1 MSERGHWWQRSI
13 GGRIIV
19 LFLGLLLAV
28 QVASFLALRASLAE
42 HAQRVL
48 PAKLRAGERLLQD
61 LLDRRAQTLI
71 NGARLLAADYG
82 FREAV
87 SSNDAETI
95 VSVLANHGARIGATE
110 VALLSIDFKLRAST
124 ANQTREFVPVI
135 ERLAAQSAA
144 SGQASVITLRA
155 GRPYQAVL
163 VPIRAPLVVGWVL
176 MDFPIDAQLATDMQ
190 RLSAL
195 DLTLISRASSSDA
208 WSVNLST
215 LDNVSAAN
223 LAGHAWRDSNGDDA
237 TMSSVTTQGEELGV
251 RAKLLSLGRE
261 ADADAGVRALL
272 SLSVDEA
279 VRLPRDLQLALIA
292 ITLLGIVVFAV
303 GSVFTARRVTTPL
316 RGLADAA
323 ERLGHGDYA
332 TPMRGM
338 QRHDEI
344 GELSQSFERMRNNI
358 AENQAQVLKL
368 AYWDA
373 LTGLPNR
380 AQFCEALNRAIV
392 AAPPGGSVAILM
404 LDLNRFKHVNDV
416 LGYRIGDLLLV
427 QVAERLARQVVR
439 EGDLVARLSGDE
451 FGVLLRSGDAELAL
465 AVARRIEQSFHLPL
479 VLEEHRVDMGAGIGI
494 ACWPQHADAGD
505 ALLNRAEV
513 AMYAA
518 KGRSN
523 GTLVYDPSVDVA
535 SAETLTLIGELRR
548 AVDGD
553 ELRLYLQ
560 PKLSLETSQLVGAEA
575 LVRWQ
580 HPQRGMVPPGDFIPF
595 AEQTGFIRALTLW
608 VFEAAVRHSRTLSE
622 EGLELVLSVNLS
634 THDLLDQDLPQKFEA
649 VLTRRRVSA
658 RAFCLEI
665 TESAMMDDPQRALAT
680 LDRLS
685 AMGFKLSI
693 DDFGTGYSSLAYLKR
708 LPVDELKIDQS
719 FVLNMQADA
728 DDATIVRSTIDLAHN
743 LGIAVVA
750 EGVET
755 LQIWN
760 MLRELDC
767 DQAQGFYMGR
777 PMPIAEFL
785 LWSATWSAGRK
796 PQDQGQDQDSA
807 VLH

>member
-13 GGRIIV
+13 GGRIIL

-28 QVASFLALRASLAE
+28 QLASFVALRASLSE
-42 HAQRVL
+42 HAHRVL
-48 PAKLRAGERLLQD
+48 PAKLQAGERLLQN

-87 SSNDAETI
+87 SSNDGETI

-110 VALLSIDFKLRAST
+110 VALLATDFKLRAST
-124 ANQTREFVPVI
+124 ASEARDLLPLA
-135 ERLAAQSAA
+135 ERLSAQSAA

-176 MDFPIDAQLATDMQ
+176 MDFPIDGHLASDMQ

-195 DLTLISRASSSDA
+195 DLTLIARASASEP
-208 WSVNLST
+208 WSVNLTT
-215 LDNVSAAN
+215 LDGARAAG
-223 LAGHAWRDSNGDDA
+223 LARQPWPDGSEDA
-237 TMSSVTTQGEELGV
+237 AMSSVTTQGDELGV
-251 RAKLLSLGRE
+251 RVKTLSLGRE
-261 ADADAGVRALL
+261 ADTGAGVRALL
-272 SLSVDEA
+272 TLSVDDA
-279 VRLPRDLQLALIA
+279 VRLPRDLQLALIG
-292 ITLLGIVVFAV
+292 ITLMGIAVFAL

-323 ERLGHGDYA
+323 ERLGRGDYA

-344 GELSQSFERMRNNI
+344 GELSQSFERMRINI

-368 AYWDA
+368 AYWDS

-380 AQFCEALNRAIV
+380 ARFREAVNEAI
-392 AAPPGGSVAILM
+392 AQAPQNSSVAILM

-427 QVAERLARQVVR
+427 QVAERLSRQLVR
-439 EGDLVARLSGDE
+439 DGDLVARLSGDE
-451 FGVLLRSGDAELAL
+451 FGVLLRAGDAELAL
-465 AVARRIEQSFHLPL
+465 SVARRIEQSFQAPL
-479 VLEEHRVDMGAGIGI
+479 MLEEHQVDMGAGIGI
-494 ACWPQHADAGD
+494 ACWPEHAEDGD

-518 KGRSN
+518 KSRGN
-523 GTLVYDPSVDVA
+523 GTLMYDPSVDVA
-535 SAETLTLIGELRR
+535 SAQTLTLISELRQ
-548 AVDGD
+548 AVERD
-553 ELRLYLQ
+553 ELCLYLQ
-560 PKLSLETSQLVGAEA
+560 PKLALESGQVVGAEA
-575 LVRWQ
+575 LVRWL
-580 HPQRGMVPPGDFIPF
+580 HPRRGLVPPAEFIPF
-595 AEQTGFIRALTLW
+595 AEQTGFIRALTMW
-608 VFEAAVRHSRTLSE
+608 VFDAAACHSRTLAE
-622 EGLELVLSVNLS
+622 EGIELVLSVNLS
-634 THDLLDQDLPQKFEA
+634 TRDLLDPELPQKFEA
-649 VLTRRRVSA
+649 VLARRRVPA
-658 RAFCLEI
+658 RALCLEI
-665 TESAMMDDPQRALAT
+665 TESAMMDDPQRALVT

-693 DDFGTGYSSLAYLKR
+693 DDFGIGYSSLAYLKR

-719 FVLNMQADA
+719 FVRHMQSDA
-728 DDATIVRSTIDLAHN
+728 DDAMIVRSTIDLAHN
-743 LGIAVVA
+743 LGIVVVA
-750 EGVET
+750 EGVEN
-755 LQIWN
+755 LQVWN
-760 MLRELDC
+760 MLRELHC
-767 DQAQGFYMGR
+767 DQAQGFHMGR
-777 PMPIAEFL
+777 PMPVAEFL
-785 LWSATWSAGRK
+785 QWSATWSAGRR
-796 PQDQGQDQDSA
+796 PHGSDVA